1 MAIAISVKSLVL
13 FFMKII
19 LALFFQYNKVKIGNI
34 LLEVLWMNV
43 LKKIVSDNR
52 STEHFDKVIDIL
64 MSTGLSE
71 IEAIKLFN
79 MAVRESIPDDDE
91 AGELDY
97 LYEVM
102 KENAR

>member
-1 MAIAISVKSLVL
+1 
-13 FFMKII
+13 
-19 LALFFQYNKVKIGNI
+19 
-34 LLEVLWMNV
+34 MNV

-71 IEAIKLFN
+71 IDAIKLFN

-91 AGELDY
+91 AGEQANYDI
-97 LYEVM
+97 
-102 KENAR
+102 ENWSTDIFVKVEKDDEGKCQIILVKW

>member
-1 MAIAISVKSLVL
+1 
-13 FFMKII
+13 
-19 LALFFQYNKVKIGNI
+19 
-34 LLEVLWMNV
+34 MNV

-71 IEAIKLFN
+71 IDAIKLFN
-79 MAVRESIPDDDE
+79 MAVRESIPDEDV

>member
-1 MAIAISVKSLVL
+1 
-13 FFMKII
+13 
-19 LALFFQYNKVKIGNI
+19 
-34 LLEVLWMNV
+34 MNV

-71 IEAIKLFN
+71 IDAIKLFN

-91 AGELDY
+91 AQDKVDLFLGKDADRRKEWIENNIDFNTTDTFTK
-97 LYEVM
+97 EVR
-102 KENAR
+102 KNEK

>member
-1 MAIAISVKSLVL
+1 
-13 FFMKII
+13 
-19 LALFFQYNKVKIGNI
+19 
-34 LLEVLWMNV
+34 
-43 LKKIVSDNR
+43 
-52 STEHFDKVIDIL
+52 

-71 IEAIKLFN
+71 IDAIKLFN
-79 MAVRESIPDDDE
+79 MAVSESIPDDDE